1 MKAKRVSEVL
11 STGHCRSTSCEQE
24 RGVRGSLG
32 VVPGHVG
39 VWGFEEHRLL
49 EDRGSPEILLISCTW
64 HNLETLIFG
73 SPLEGVEFFSHL
85 PP

>member
-1 MKAKRVSEVL
+1 MKVKRASEVL

-24 RGVRGSLG
+24 RGVRRSLG

-49 EDRGSPEILLISCTW
+49 EDRGSPEILLISR

>member
-1 MKAKRVSEVL
+1 M
-11 STGHCRSTSCEQE
+11 
-24 RGVRGSLG
+24 
-32 VVPGHVG
+32 VPGHVG

-49 EDRGSPEILLISCTW
+49 EDRGSPEILLISCTQ

-73 SPLEGVEFFSHL
+73 SPLEGVEFFLHL